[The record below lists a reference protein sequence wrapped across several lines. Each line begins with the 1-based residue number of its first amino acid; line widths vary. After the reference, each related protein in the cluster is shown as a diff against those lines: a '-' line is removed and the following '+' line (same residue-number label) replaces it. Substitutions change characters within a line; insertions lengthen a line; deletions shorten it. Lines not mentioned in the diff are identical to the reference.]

1 MVAWSQAREQVRR
14 TQGSETIPTAAD
26 LVDEHE
32 LLERELRQVR
42 ADESRDRSTDIGRIA
57 ARLIEL
63 EEQIRASEWTFT
75 FVALEKSRY
84 RALTR
89 AHPPTDEQKAEA
101 AEQQLRLYWNPETFP
116 QALLGASCLRVV
128 TAAGE
133 RVEGIDWS
141 ELWETWGNG
150 PTARLWRLCLAVNE
164 GVAEAPKS
172 TAASALTA
180 SSEKS

>member
-1 MVAWSQAREQVRR
+1 MVAWSDARGQVRR

-32 LLERELRQVR
+32 LLEQQLRR
-42 ADESRDRSTDIGRIA
+42 ARGDESRDRSAEIGRIA
-57 ARLIEL
+57 ARLVEL

-75 FVALEKSRY
+75 FVALEKGKY
-84 RALTR
+84 RALAR
-89 AHPPTDEQKAEA
+89 AHAPTEDQKTEA
-101 AEQQLRLYWNPETFP
+101 AEQQLRLYWNPDTFP
-116 QALLGASCLRVV
+116 QALLAASCLRVV
-128 TAAGE
+128 TASGD
-133 RVEGIDWS
+133 RVEGIDWD
-141 ELWETWGNG
+141 ELWDTWGNG
-150 PTARLWRLCLAVNE
+150 PTARLWRLCLAVND